1 MVINDNEHM
10 SNHPAIFWPVSAK
23 SGNSIKKGQ
32 KWQLELKS
40 KFYLIKSAQNM
51 YEHEP
56 HECQQKSHP
65 NHATSAKKRAKM
77 PIFPFLPPNCALIS
91 DFFAGNFFDFCCF
104 QNLLKTLNL

>member
-10 SNHPAIFWPVSAK
+10 SNHPAIIWPVSAK

-32 KWQLELKS
+32 KWQLEQKP

-65 NHATSAKKRAKM
+65 NHATSAKTELKCPKNL
-77 PIFPFLPPNCALIS
+77 FPSPNCALIS
-91 DFFAGNFFDFCCF
+91 DFFAG
-104 QNLLKTLNL
+104 

>member
-23 SGNSIKKGQ
+23 SGNSIKMGQ
-32 KWQLELKS
+32 KWQLELKP
-40 KFYLIKSAQNM
+40 KFYLIKSVQNM

-65 NHATSAKKRAKM
+65 NHATSAKKK
-77 PIFPFLPPNCALIS
+77 S
-91 DFFAGNFFDFCCF
+91 
-104 QNLLKTLNL
+104 